1 MIPGQFR
8 ATQGTRLGNRYELLE
23 PVATGGMAQ
32 VWRAYDPVLGR
43 EVAVKV
49 LHPHLATD
57 TGFLLRFKQEAK
69 NAAKLSHANIVQI
82 YDTVSDIDES
92 GHGIEAIVM
101 EYVDGRTLRSLLDDH
116 SYLRPSDVID
126 VGQQVCSALE
136 IAHRNG
142 VVHRDIKPSNIL
154 VRSDRRVMVTDFGIA
169 KAGEDTDLT
178 VTGTLLGTAKY
189 LAPEQVNGDEADPRS
204 DLYSLGIVLFEAL
217 TGKPP
222 FTADTDVATAFAR
235 LQGPAPRASQ
245 YRSDIGRT
253 IDDIVDRLLQR
264 DPDDRF
270 RTAADVR
277 AALGYESQSWDQ
289 PSRGLDET
297 ILVSE
302 MSAPSD
308 DIFIIPDEPEPPIS
322 FIRSERSWIV
332 PALVLVLIASAL
344 LLAGV
349 LLSRSPIANVAPEFE
364 LPSTGADP
372 TTTALLDTNEIFP
385 PAILSASTID
395 RQGDGSERDELV
407 GLAYDGDV
415 NTAWRTETYRRPGFG
430 DLKTGVGLLIDLGR
444 TSEVNSVSIASITR
458 GWRASIYVGNDF
470 SGDAATWGDP
480 AGQVLNG
487 DGNAQVS
494 LDGAVGTQLL
504 LWITEPGVSPD
515 GSDDNDTAD
524 NRFELGEITLS

>member
-1 MIPGQFR
+1 
-8 ATQGTRLGNRYELLE
+8 
-23 PVATGGMAQ
+23 
-32 VWRAYDPVLGR
+32 
-43 EVAVKV
+43 
-49 LHPHLATD
+49 
-57 TGFLLRFKQEAK
+57 LRFKQEAK
-69 NAAKLSHANIVQI
+69 SAAKLSHANIVQI
-82 YDTVSDIDES
+82 YDTVSNVDES
-92 GHGIEAIVM
+92 GHRIEAIVM
-101 EYVDGRTLRSLLDDH
+101 EYVEGRTLRGLLDDH
-116 SYLRPSDVID
+116 TYLRPSDVID

-136 IAHRNG
+136 MAHRNG

-204 DLYSLGIVLFEAL
+204 DLYSLGVVLFEAL

-222 FTADTDVATAFAR
+222 FSADTDVATAFAR

-245 YRSDIGRT
+245 FRSDIGRT

-264 DPDDRF
+264 EPDDRF
-270 RTAADVR
+270 STAADVR

-289 PSRGLDET
+289 SSAHLDET
-297 ILVSE
+297 KMITE

-308 DIFIIPDEPEPPIS
+308 DIVIVAEEPEPEIG

-344 LLAGV
+344 VLAGV
-349 LLSRSPIANVAPEFE
+349 LLSRSPIADVAPDFE
-364 LPSTGADP
+364 LPATSSDP

-385 PAILSASTID
+385 PVILSASTMD

-407 GLAYDGDV
+407 GSAFDGDL
-415 NTAWRTETYRRPGFG
+415 NTAWKTETYRRPAFG

-444 TSEVNSVSIASITR
+444 RSEINSVSIASITT
-458 GWRASIYVGNDF
+458 GWRASIYVGDDF
-470 SGDAATWGDP
+470 SGDISTWGE
-480 AGQVLNG
+480 ASGEVLNG
-487 DGNAQVS
+487 DGNAQIS
-494 LDGAVGTQLL
+494 IDGAIGTKVL

-515 GSDDNDTAD
+515 GSDENETPD
-524 NRFELGEITLS
+524 NRFELGEISLS